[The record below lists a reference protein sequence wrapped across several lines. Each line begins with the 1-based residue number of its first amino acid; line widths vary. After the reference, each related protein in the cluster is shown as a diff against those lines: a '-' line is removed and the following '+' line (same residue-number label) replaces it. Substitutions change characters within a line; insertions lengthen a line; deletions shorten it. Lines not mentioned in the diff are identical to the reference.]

1 MRTRLVLAGAL
12 MVCLTACGSVRPSP
26 AASANVI
33 PWINAAPAMPTPTP
47 PPVVPAGTRPCAMAD
62 LRVAYE
68 GAGGLGGG
76 QLAAT
81 IGFVNTSA
89 TPCVLQGAP
98 GVALLDARG
107 NVIKTTPSGYLI
119 TDRSDPVLMA
129 SGGGSR
135 QAYVPLAWPAIDLP
149 NGGLPCPSAATAAAI
164 RLALPGGGGT
174 RTIPANQ
181 PADRPMPATITPC
194 HGLLAVGAFQ
204 AVEPSVQPTPTP
216 HPFTYHVVLP
226 ASVRAGGNLRY
237 TVTFTNTTVA
247 PVAFS
252 DPCPHYHEDLYL
264 GHTGDGPPLGKHI
277 YALNC
282 QPVKIIAPGTSV
294 TFAMVLDVPASAT
307 TGEYI
312 LLWAPDEGID
322 IKDIQRLPISVTR

>member
-1 MRTRLVLAGAL
+1 MLAGAL
-12 MVCLTACGSVRPSP
+12 VLWLTACGSARLAP
-26 AASANVI
+26 AASASVI
-33 PWINAAPAMPTPTP
+33 PWINAAPTMPTPTP
-47 PPVVPAGTRPCAMAD
+47 RPVVPAGTRPCAMAD

-89 TPCVLQGAP
+89 AACVLQGFP
-98 GVALLDARG
+98 NLVLLDHGG

-119 TDRSDPVLMA
+119 TDRNDPVLMA
-129 SGGGSR
+129 TRGQSR
-135 QAYVPLAWPAIDLP
+135 QAYVAFAWPGIDLP
-149 NGGLPCPSAATAAAI
+149 SGGLPCPSASTATAI
-164 RLALPGGGGT
+164 RLTLPSGGGT
-174 RTIPANQ
+174 GTVQANQ
-181 PADRPMPATITPC
+181 PADRPMPASITPC

-226 ASVRAGGNLRY
+226 ASVRAGGNLNY

-252 DPCPHYHEDLYL
+252 DPCPSYREDLYL

-282 QPVKIIAPGTSV
+282 QPVKIIASGTSV

-307 TGEYI
+307 IGEYI
-312 LLWAPDEGID
+312 LLWEPDEGID
-322 IKDIQRLPISVTR
+322 TQDIQRVPISVAR